1 MHEINAAGQNSDY
14 PIGAPDSDLKRDLT
28 EKLTMRAPEKCN
40 LRSMTDPN
48 ISMDAIRDT
57 REALGTRIV
66 TTPTIDW
73 QADELTERLG
83 ADTRVNL
90 KLELFQRTGTFKVR
104 GALAVMLGLSPE
116 QRARGVT
123 AVSAG
128 NHAIATAY
136 AARCLGVSARVV
148 MLASANPARVERCRR
163 LGAEVEIAPNG
174 AAAFERARQI
184 ETEGRTLVHPFE
196 GPLTALGTATIGLEW
211 ATQAGELDAVICPIG
226 GGGLCAGL
234 ATAIK
239 LLLPDCRVYG
249 VEPEGADNMRR
260 SFAEGKPAAN
270 THIATIADSLGPP
283 YSLPYSFALCRNA
296 VEEIVLVSDNELR
309 VGMDLLFR
317 EARLAVEPAAA
328 AATAA
333 LMGPLA
339 ERLRGQR
346 VGVIVCG
353 ANIDIQGF
361 AAHVAMGGAIT
372 GLR

>member
-1 MHEINAAGQNSDY
+1 MLHI
-14 PIGAPDSDLKRDLT
+14 R
-28 EKLTMRAPEKCN
+28 TMTQPA
-40 LRSMTDPN
+40 LS
-48 ISMDAIRDT
+48 IDAIRST
-57 REALGTRIV
+57 REAIAPHITL
-66 TTPTIDW
+66 TPTLDW
-73 QADELTERLG
+73 RCDETVDRLG
-83 ADTRVNL
+83 VDARINL
-90 KLELFQRTGTFKVR
+90 KLELFQRTGTFKAR
-104 GALAVMLGLSPE
+104 GAVNVMLGLSPE

-136 AARCLGVSARVV
+136 AARQLGISAKVV

-163 LGAEVEIAPNG
+163 LGAEVDIVADG

-184 ETEGRTLVHPFE
+184 EAEEGRSFVHPFE

-211 ATQAGELDAVICPIG
+211 VAQAEPLDAVICPIG

-239 LLLPDCRVYG
+239 LLAPDCEVYG

-260 SFAEGKPAAN
+260 SFAAGEPVAN
-270 THIATIADSLGPP
+270 ERVATIADSLAPP
-283 YSLPYSFALCRNA
+283 YSLPYSFDLCRRS
-296 VEEIVLVSDNELR
+296 VDDIVLVSNDDLR
-309 VGMDLLFR
+309 AGMNLLFR

-339 ERLRGQR
+339 ERLRGR
-346 VGVIVCG
+346 HVGVLVCG
-353 ANIDIQGF
+353 ANIDVEGF
-361 AAHVAMGGAIT
+361 ATQVAAGRALT
-372 GLR
+372 GLQ